1 MPQDR
6 LAKKR
11 YNISLKVILS
21 VFEFSSEM
29 LLRRSA
35 VRSAESAPGLTI
47 CKVGLVYNKLLKLIL
62 ELFNIRG
69 GTRLFCSNGSVRLPP
84 KKVWFSARFCF
95 FQQGKQFH
103 HIAS

>member
-11 YNISLKVILS
+11 YNMSLKVILS
-21 VFEFSSEM
+21 AFEFSSEM

-47 CKVGLVYNKLLKLIL
+47 CKVGLVYNKLSKLIL
-62 ELFNIRG
+62 ELFNTRG
-69 GTRLFCSNGSVRLPP
+69 GALAYFSQTGRCGCHP
-84 KKVWFSARFCF
+84 KKVWFSAGFVSF
-95 FQQGKQFH
+95 NKVNNFTM
-103 HIAS
+103 

>member
-11 YNISLKVILS
+11 YNMSLKVILIIS

-47 CKVGLVYNKLLKLIL
+47 CKVGLVYNTLLKLIL

-69 GTRLFCSNGSVRLPP
+69 GTRLFFSNG
-84 KKVWFSARFCF
+84 
-95 FQQGKQFH
+95 
-103 HIAS
+103 

>member
-6 LAKKR
+6 LPKKR

-47 CKVGLVYNKLLKLIL
+47 CKVGLVYNRLLKLIL
-62 ELFNIRG
+62 ELFNTRG
-69 GTRLFCSNGSVRLPP
+69 ALAYFAQTGRCGCHRTRYGFQPGLFLSTR
-84 KKVWFSARFCF
+84 
-95 FQQGKQFH
+95 
-103 HIAS
+103 

>member
-1 MPQDR
+1 MPQDT
-6 LAKKR
+6 LPKKR

-62 ELFNIRG
+62 ELFNTG
-69 GTRLFCSNGSVRLPP
+69 GGGHSLIFLKRVGAVATQKKYGFQPGLFLSTR
-84 KKVWFSARFCF
+84 
-95 FQQGKQFH
+95 
-103 HIAS
+103 

>member
-6 LAKKR
+6 LPKKR

-47 CKVGLVYNKLLKLIL
+47 CKVGLVYNTLLKLIL
-62 ELFNIRG
+62 ELFNIQG
-69 GTRLFCSNGSVRLPP
+69 GALAYFAQTG
-84 KKVWFSARFCF
+84 RFGCHRKRYG
-95 FQQGKQFH
+95 FQPGFVSFNRVNNFT
-103 HIAS
+103 I

>member
-6 LAKKR
+6 LPKKR

-62 ELFNIRG
+62 ELFNTRG
-69 GTRLFCSNGSVRLPP
+69 GGHSLIFLKRVGAVATQKKYGFQPGLFLSTR
-84 KKVWFSARFCF
+84 
-95 FQQGKQFH
+95 
-103 HIAS
+103 

>member
-6 LAKKR
+6 LAKER

-47 CKVGLVYNKLLKLIL
+47 CKVGLVYNKLLIL
-62 ELFNIRG
+62 ELFNTRG
-69 GTRLFCSNGSVRLPP
+69 GHSLIFLKRVGAVATQKKYGFQPGLFLSTR
-84 KKVWFSARFCF
+84 
-95 FQQGKQFH
+95 
-103 HIAS
+103 

>member
-11 YNISLKVILS
+11 YNMSLKVILILS
-21 VFEFSSEM
+21 VFQFSSEM

-47 CKVGLVYNKLLKLIL
+47 CKVGLVYNKLLIL
-62 ELFNIRG
+62 
-69 GTRLFCSNGSVRLPP
+69 
-84 KKVWFSARFCF
+84 
-95 FQQGKQFH
+95 
-103 HIAS
+103 

>member
-6 LAKKR
+6 LPKKR

-47 CKVGLVYNKLLKLIL
+47 CEVGLVYNKLLKLIL
-62 ELFNIRG
+62 ELFNTGGEGG
-69 GTRLFCSNGSVRLPP
+69 GTRLFFSNG
-84 KKVWFSARFCF
+84 
-95 FQQGKQFH
+95 
-103 HIAS
+103 

>member
-11 YNISLKVILS
+11 YNMSLKVILS
-21 VFEFSSEM
+21 AFEFSSEM

-47 CKVGLVYNKLLKLIL
+47 CKVGLVYNKLLIL
-62 ELFNIRG
+62 ELFNTRG
-69 GTRLFCSNGSVRLPP
+69 GGHSLIFLKRVGGVATQKKYGFQPGLFLSTR
-84 KKVWFSARFCF
+84 
-95 FQQGKQFH
+95 
-103 HIAS
+103 

>member
-47 CKVGLVYNKLLKLIL
+47 CKVGLVYNKLLIL
-62 ELFNIRG
+62 ELFNTRG
-69 GTRLFCSNGSVRLPP
+69 GGGGPRLFFSNG
-84 KKVWFSARFCF
+84 
-95 FQQGKQFH
+95 
-103 HIAS
+103 

>member
-11 YNISLKVILS
+11 YNMSLKVILS

-47 CKVGLVYNKLLKLIL
+47 CKVGLVYNKLLML
-62 ELFNIRG
+62 ELFNTG
-69 GTRLFCSNGSVRLPP
+69 GGGGHSLIFIKPVGAVSTQKNYGFKPGLFLSTR
-84 KKVWFSARFCF
+84 
-95 FQQGKQFH
+95 
-103 HIAS
+103 

>member
-47 CKVGLVYNKLLKLIL
+47 CKVGLVYNTLLKLIL

-69 GTRLFCSNGSVRLPP
+69 GHSLILLKRVGSVATE
-84 KKVWFSARFCF
+84 KGMVFSQVLFLSTR
-95 FQQGKQFH
+95 
-103 HIAS
+103 

>member
-11 YNISLKVILS
+11 YNMHMSLKVILS

-62 ELFNIRG
+62 ELFNTRG
-69 GTRLFCSNGSVRLPP
+69 GTRLFFSNG
-84 KKVWFSARFCF
+84 
-95 FQQGKQFH
+95 
-103 HIAS
+103 

>member
-1 MPQDR
+1 
-6 LAKKR
+6 
-11 YNISLKVILS
+11 
-21 VFEFSSEM
+21 M

-62 ELFNIRG
+62 ELFNTRG
-69 GTRLFCSNGSVRLPP
+69 GALILLKRVGAIATEKGMV
-84 KKVWFSARFCF
+84 FSRVCF

-103 HIAS
+103 HVAS

>member
-11 YNISLKVILS
+11 YNMSLKVILS
-21 VFEFSSEM
+21 AFEFSSEM

-47 CKVGLVYNKLLKLIL
+47 CKVGLVYNKLLML
-62 ELFNIRG
+62 ELFNTG
-69 GTRLFCSNGSVRLPP
+69 GGGHSLIFLKRVGAVATQKKYGFQPGLFLSTR
-84 KKVWFSARFCF
+84 
-95 FQQGKQFH
+95 
-103 HIAS
+103 

>member
-6 LAKKR
+6 LPKKR

-47 CKVGLVYNKLLKLIL
+47 CKVGLVYNKLLIL
-62 ELFNIRG
+62 ELFNTRG
-69 GTRLFCSNGSVRLPP
+69 GHSLIFLKRVGAVATQKKYGFQSGLFLSTR
-84 KKVWFSARFCF
+84 
-95 FQQGKQFH
+95 
-103 HIAS
+103 

>member
-47 CKVGLVYNKLLKLIL
+47 CKVGLVYNKLLIL
-62 ELFNIRG
+62 ELFNTRWG
-69 GTRLFCSNGSVRLPP
+69 GGGGALAYFSQTGRCGCHP
-84 KKVWFSARFCF
+84 KIVWFSAGFVSF
-95 FQQGKQFH
+95 NKVNNFTM
-103 HIAS
+103 

>member
-11 YNISLKVILS
+11 YNMSLKVILS
-21 VFEFSSEM
+21 AFEFSSEM

-47 CKVGLVYNKLLKLIL
+47 CKVGLVYNTLLKLIL

-69 GTRLFCSNGSVRLPP
+69 GHSLILLKRVGSVATE
-84 KKVWFSARFCF
+84 KGMVFSQVLFLSTR
-95 FQQGKQFH
+95 
-103 HIAS
+103 

>member
-6 LAKKR
+6 LPKKR

-47 CKVGLVYNKLLKLIL
+47 CKVGLVYNKLLIL
-62 ELFNIRG
+62 ELFNTRG
-69 GTRLFCSNGSVRLPP
+69 GGHSLIFLKRVGAVATQKKYGFQPGLFLSTR
-84 KKVWFSARFCF
+84 
-95 FQQGKQFH
+95 
-103 HIAS
+103 

>member
-11 YNISLKVILS
+11 YNMSLKVILS

-62 ELFNIRG
+62 ELFNSRG
-69 GTRLFCSNGSVRLPP
+69 GGHALIFLKRVGAVATQKKYGFQPGLFLSTR
-84 KKVWFSARFCF
+84 
-95 FQQGKQFH
+95 
-103 HIAS
+103 

>member
-11 YNISLKVILS
+11 YNMSLKVILS

-47 CKVGLVYNKLLKLIL
+47 CKVGLVFNKLLIS
-62 ELFNIRG
+62 ELFNTRG
-69 GTRLFCSNGSVRLPP
+69 GGALAYFSQTGRCGCHP
-84 KKVWFSARFCF
+84 KKVWFSAGFVSF
-95 FQQGKQFH
+95 NKVNNFTM
-103 HIAS
+103 

>member
-1 MPQDR
+1 MPQER
-6 LAKKR
+6 LPKKR

-62 ELFNIRG
+62 ELFNTRG
-69 GTRLFCSNGSVRLPP
+69 GALAYFSQTGRCGCHP
-84 KKVWFSARFCF
+84 KKVWFSAGFVSSF
-95 FQQGKQFH
+95 NKVNNFTM
-103 HIAS
+103 

>member
-1 MPQDR
+1 MPQDT
-6 LAKKR
+6 LPKKR
-11 YNISLKVILS
+11 YNISLKVVLS

-62 ELFNIRG
+62 ELFNTRG
-69 GTRLFCSNGSVRLPP
+69 GGALAYFSQTGRCGCHP
-84 KKVWFSARFCF
+84 KKVWFSAGFVSF
-95 FQQGKQFH
+95 NKVNNFTM
-103 HIAS
+103 

>member
-11 YNISLKVILS
+11 YNMSLKVILS

-47 CKVGLVYNKLLKLIL
+47 CKVGLVYNTLLKLIL
-62 ELFNIRG
+62 ELFNTRG
-69 GTRLFCSNGSVRLPP
+69 GGGALAYFSQTGRCGCHP
-84 KKVWFSARFCF
+84 KKVWFSAGFVSF
-95 FQQGKQFH
+95 NKVNNFT
-103 HIAS
+103 I

>member
-6 LAKKR
+6 LPKKR

-29 LLRRSA
+29 LLRSS

-62 ELFNIRG
+62 LILELFNPGGEG
-69 GTRLFCSNGSVRLPP
+69 GTRLFCSNG
-84 KKVWFSARFCF
+84 
-95 FQQGKQFH
+95 
-103 HIAS
+103 

>member
-6 LAKKR
+6 LPKKR
-11 YNISLKVILS
+11 CNISLKVILS

-47 CKVGLVYNKLLKLIL
+47 CKVGLVYNTLLKLIL

-69 GTRLFCSNGSVRLPP
+69 GHSLILLKRVGSVATE
-84 KKVWFSARFCF
+84 KGMVFSWVLFLSTR
-95 FQQGKQFH
+95 
-103 HIAS
+103 

>member
-11 YNISLKVILS
+11 YNMSLKVILS

-62 ELFNIRG
+62 ELFNTG
-69 GTRLFCSNGSVRLPP
+69 GGGGALAYFYKTGRCGCHP
-84 KKVWFSARFCF
+84 KKVWFSAGFVSF
-95 FQQGKQFH
+95 NKVNNFTM
-103 HIAS
+103 

>member
-1 MPQDR
+1 MPQDT
-6 LAKKR
+6 LPKKR

-47 CKVGLVYNKLLKLIL
+47 CKVGLVYNKLLKLML

-69 GTRLFCSNGSVRLPP
+69 GHSLILLKRVGAVATQKKYGFQPGLFLSTS
-84 KKVWFSARFCF
+84 
-95 FQQGKQFH
+95 
-103 HIAS
+103 